1 MKILITGCVGF
12 IGYHLTYHCL
22 KESRMSIVGIDNL
35 NDYYDT
41 KLKYRRLENLNKNN
55 NFTFY
60 ETDISNYTDLENIFS
75 DNDFDVIINLAAQA
89 GVRYSLINPESYIRS
104 NYVGFFNLLE
114 CAKKFHKKHIIY
126 ASSSSVY
133 GDTNNI
139 PFREDSVCNPLS
151 LYAASKIANENLA
164 SAYSHNHGMILY
176 GLRFFTVYGPYGR
189 PDMAYFSFTRNLLA
203 NEKIKVFNNGDM
215 ARDMTYIDDVIYGIY
230 SCINEIVKETK
241 PVNEIYNLGNNHPV
255 KLWDLIELISSHFQ
269 KKFEIEHSQM
279 QTEVKITYADIDKAN
294 RKFNFKPKVDIKD
307 GMDSFFR
314 WYNNF
319 YN

>member
-1 MKILITGCVGF
+1 MKILITGCAGF

-22 KESRMSIVGIDNL
+22 KESRMSIVGVDNL
-35 NDYYDT
+35 NDYYDI

-55 NFTFY
+55 NFIFY
-60 ETDISNYTDLENIFS
+60 KIDISNYDDLENIFS
-75 DNDFDVIINLAAQA
+75 DNDFDLIINLAAQA
-89 GVRYSLINPESYIRS
+89 GVRYSLINPESYIGS

-114 CAKKFHKKHIIY
+114 CAKKFNKKHIIY

-139 PFREDSVCNPLS
+139 PFREDSACNPLS

-164 SAYSHNHGMILY
+164 SAYSHNHGMTLY

-215 ARDMTYIDDVIYGIY
+215 ARDMTYIDDVIYGIN
-230 SCINEIVKETK
+230 SCINEIVKETE